1 MGYILISNE
10 GRIIGQSE
18 KRIDGIRSVPEG
30 TKADIHCMFGPLDG
44 KVYEQVTLSRYFD
57 VGVGRYEARLLCN
70 VWFVVFDQHQ
80 DTKPHLVLNKSGTV
94 LGEVNAPVGRT
105 SLEGITLWKKGEEVE
120 IVFVGGKLDR
130 QVKKL
135 ALGPHFFYGN
145 DRYEVR
151 RAGEYWVASMASV
164 SRLADLEKIAH
175 RAFNPDPVPNT
186 MRDVYLNQRKKGM
199 AQYGKPLEEAVG
211 IDLHQYALEELV
223 DAFAYVHE
231 LKRRHDLLLA
241 KLDEHWDIQPRWENG
256 EWVVE

>member
-1 MGYILISNE
+1 MPYYLISDE
-10 GRIIGQSE
+10 GRIIGRSE
-18 KRIDGIRSVPEG
+18 ERIEGIRSIPDG
-30 TKADIHCMFGPLDG
+30 TKVDIHIMFGPLDG
-44 KVYEQVTLSRYFD
+44 RIYKQTTLSRYFD
-57 VGVGRYEARLLCN
+57 VGSGRYEARLLGDL
-70 VWFVVFDQHQ
+70 WFAVFEQQ
-80 DTKPHLVLNKSGTV
+80 QGTKPHLVVSDSGAV
-94 LGEVNAPVGRT
+94 LGEVNASVGRT
-105 SLEGITLWKKGEEVE
+105 SLEGITLWKKGEEAE

-135 ALGPHFFYGN
+135 ALGPHFSYGN
-145 DRYEVR
+145 DRYKVR

-175 RAFNPDPVPNT
+175 RVFNPDPVPNT
-186 MRDVYLNQRKKGM
+186 MRDVYFNQRKKGM